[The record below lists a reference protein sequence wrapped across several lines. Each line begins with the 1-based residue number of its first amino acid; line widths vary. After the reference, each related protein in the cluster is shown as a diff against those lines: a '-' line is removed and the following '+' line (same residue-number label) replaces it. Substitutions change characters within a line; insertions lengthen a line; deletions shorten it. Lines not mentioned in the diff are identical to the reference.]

1 MTVSDK
7 PTDQNLRSSTRAG
20 SLVRRLF
27 KDRSGLSGLEFAILL
42 PVIVMLFAATLDLGE
57 ALMVNRRVN
66 QIATTTSDIVT
77 QESAWSNQQ
86 LKTLLDGA
94 TSILEPF
101 VANPATVLVSVLDI
115 DAKGQATVNWSYGYN
130 TAALGAGAQSPVD
143 IPSTIKQPGVQ
154 IVVTVV
160 KFEMTTTF
168 TSLLSKVTGLDSYRL
183 SSNAFARPR
192 VGDTVEHK

>member
-1 MTVSDK
+1 MTMPDK
-7 PTDQNLRSSTRAG
+7 PIHRGLRPTPRA
-20 SLVRRLF
+20 SMLARHFLR
-27 KDRSGLSGLEFAILL
+27 DRSGLSGLEFAILL
-42 PVIVMLFAATLDLGE
+42 PLIVMLFAATLDLGE

-77 QESAWSNQQ
+77 QESGWSNQQ
-86 LKTLLDGA
+86 LKTLLDGS

-101 VANPATVLVSVLDI
+101 VAEPATVLVSVLDI
-115 DAKGQATVNWSYGYN
+115 DSKGHATVNWSYGYN
-130 TAALGAGAQSPVD
+130 TTALAAGAQSPVD
-143 IPSTIKQPGVQ
+143 IPSTIKEPGVQ

-160 KFEMTTTF
+160 NFEMTTTF
-168 TSLLSKVTGLDSYRL
+168 TALLSKVTGLDSYQL

>member
-1 MTVSDK
+1 MTMPHKLINRVCRFR
-7 PTDQNLRSSTRAG
+7 PRVPALA
-20 SLVRRLF
+20 RRLF
-27 KDRSGLSGLEFAILL
+27 QDRSGLSGLEFAILL
-42 PVIVMLFAATLDLGE
+42 PLIVMLFAATLDLGE

-77 QESAWSNQQ
+77 QEADWSNQQ
-86 LKTLLDGA
+86 LKTLLDGS

-101 VANPATVLVSVLDI
+101 VADPATVLVSVLDI
-115 DAKGQATVNWSYGYN
+115 DSKGKATVNWSYGYN
-130 TAALGAGAQSPVD
+130 TTALSAGAQSPVD
-143 IPSTIKQPGVQ
+143 IPSTIKEPGVQ

-160 KFEMTTTF
+160 NFEMTTTF
-168 TSLLSKVTGLDSYRL
+168 TSLLSKVTGLDSYQL